1 MYVCMCL
8 CFSDGDRLHAFGTRQ
23 PSLGS
28 IPNLGSRL
36 EIPITKV
43 CSVDLYGVHVCERGV
58 CFAQYGNVLVYC
70 LDVQIMRIVFH

>member
-8 CFSDGDRLHAFGTRQ
+8 CFSDGDRLHAFSTRQ
-23 PSLGS
+23 ASLGS

-43 CSVDLYGVHVCERGV
+43 CSVDLYGVHVCERE
-58 CFAQYGNVLVYC
+58 CVLRSMGMC
-70 LDVQIMRIVFH
+70 WFIV